1 MYRGNGPRIFPIIVV
16 IIVIA
21 LIIAA
26 LVSVARMV
34 FFSGGNT
41 EESRNTGDQKVNI
54 RDEVLKTT
62 EGRAVRYT
70 VRGPIVA
77 DENFRSYQ
85 ITVTPTSRSMTVYRG
100 YLENPIETK
109 SYDNNTRA
117 YEQFVYA
124 LDKADISKTRD
135 AKEEDLR
142 GVCANNG
149 RAYQFEIIDSGNTQ
163 QAIWTSTCDGSKGT
177 MAANIAQVH
186 QLFANQI
193 PEFKPVFDLVQ

>member
-1 MYRGNGPRIFPIIVV
+1 MYRGSSPRIFPIIVI

-34 FFSGGNT
+34 FFSGGGDKAK
-41 EESRNTGDQKVNI
+41 EEGDQRIDI
-54 RDEVLKTT
+54 REEVLTTT
-62 EGRAVRYT
+62 ENRGVRYT

-85 ITVTPTSRSMTVYRG
+85 ITITPLNRSMTVYQG
-100 YLENPIETK
+100 YLERPLETF
-109 SYDNNTRA
+109 SYANNTRA

-124 LDKADISKTRD
+124 LDKANIAETRD
-135 AKEEDLR
+135 AKQEDLR

-149 RAYQFEIIDSGNTQ
+149 RAYQFEVMDNGYTKE
-163 QAIWTSTCDGSKGT
+163 AVWTSTCGGSKGT
-177 MAANIAQVH
+177 MVASVKQVH

-193 PEFKPVFDLVQ
+193 PDFKPVFDKVQ

>member
-34 FFSGGNT
+34 FFSGGDDT
-41 EESRNTGDQKVNI
+41 SKTTGDQKVNI
-54 RDEVLKTT
+54 RDEVLRTVD
-62 EGRAVRYT
+62 GRGVRYT

-85 ITVTPTSRSMTVYRG
+85 ITVTPSSRSMTVYRG

-109 SYDNNTRA
+109 TYDNNTRA

-124 LDKADISKTRD
+124 LDKADIAKTRD
-135 AKEEDLR
+135 TKEEDLR

-149 RAYQFEIIDSGNTQ
+149 RAYKFEIMSDGDTKNS
-163 QAIWTSTCDGSKGT
+163 IWTSTCDGSKGT
-177 MAANIAQVH
+177 MAANMIQVH

-193 PEFKPVFDLVQ
+193 PDFTPVFDKTQ

>member
-21 LIIAA
+21 LVIAA
-26 LVSVARMV
+26 LVSIARLV
-34 FFSGGNT
+34 FFSGNSTDRSNT
-41 EESRNTGDQKVNI
+41 TGDQKVNI

-62 EGRAVRYT
+62 QERAVRYT
-70 VRGPIVA
+70 IRGPIVA

-85 ITVTPTSRSMTVYRG
+85 ITITPTHRSMTVYRG

-124 LDKADISKTRD
+124 LDKADIAKTRD
-135 AKEEDLR
+135 AKEQDLR

-149 RAYQFEIIDSGNTQ
+149 RAYKFEVMDNGVTKE
-163 QAIWTSTCDGSKGT
+163 ALWTSTCDGSKGS
-177 MAANIAQVH
+177 MAANMLQVH

-193 PEFKPVFDLVQ
+193 PDFKPVFDKVQ

>member
-21 LIIAA
+21 LVIAA

-34 FFSGGNT
+34 FFSGGSDKT
-41 EESRNTGDQKVNI
+41 ETTGDHKTTI
-54 RDEVLKTT
+54 RDEILNT
-62 EGRAVRYT
+62 GADRGVRYT

-85 ITVTPTSRSMTVYRG
+85 ITITPTSRLMTVYSG
-100 YLENPIETK
+100 YLDKPLDTK
-109 SYDNNTRA
+109 TYGNNTKA

-124 LDKADISKTRD
+124 LDKADIAKTRT
-135 AKEEDLR
+135 AKDEDLR

-149 RAYQFEIIDSGNTQ
+149 RAYKFEIMNTGETTN
-163 QAIWTSTCDGSKGT
+163 ALWTSTCDGSKGT
-177 MAANIAQVH
+177 MAANMVQVH

-193 PEFKPVFDLVQ
+193 PDFNPVFDKVQ